1 MNYQT
6 LRVRSKLKTS
16 NKGFIK
22 LFSQSDFKIS
32 VVLSNPTDNEGNP
45 VESIVSGGGLAHDYK
60 FHSFHFHWVRNEF
73 RKFFYSLHYNRSARF
88 YFVLSI
94 NLLSLSQGI
103 SGSLIYLFPH
113 KFYPKSYVP
122 SSNPLMC
129 LHLQGTSNGQGGSE
143 HTVNGKHYFSEVH
156 LVHHRADCP
165 SLGDCLQYSGER

>member
-16 NKGFIK
+16 NKGCIK
-22 LFSQSDFKIS
+22 LFSQNDFKIS

-60 FHSFHFHWVRNEF
+60 FHSFHFHWVRNEL
-73 RKFFYSLHYNRSARF
+73 RKFFYSLHSNRSI
-88 YFVLSI
+88 SII
-94 NLLSLSQGI
+94 NLLSLSQGVR
-103 SGSLIYLFPH
+103 LIYSFPH
-113 KFYPKSYVP
+113 KFYPNSYVP
-122 SSNPLMC
+122 SPNPLMC
-129 LHLQGTSNGQGGSE
+129 LYLQGTSNGQGGSE